1 MTWSE
6 LMRENGYETKTT
18 FWMDFSIAD
27 RFGIEA
33 IKDTFKRAFD
43 EWKEHYEYL
52 TEMVLVLNHKIWQH
66 YKGNQEVASL
76 YEQYWRE
83 ANAYALEHLKDDE
96 LEYYISVTD

>member
-52 TEMVLVLNHKIWQH
+52 
-66 YKGNQEVASL
+66 SL
-76 YEQYWRE
+76 I
-83 ANAYALEHLKDDE
+83 H
-96 LEYYISVTD
+96 I